1 VTRYI
6 ALLRAVNVGGNTMVA
21 MSDLRA
27 MCEKLG
33 FEDVETLLQSG
44 NIVFRSSARSGASL
58 EKTLE
63 AEAKKRLGLETHF
76 IVRAAAEWRAAIDA
90 NPFPAEAKSDPGH
103 LLLMCLKDAP
113 PAKSVKA
120 LQAAIGG
127 RERVRAV
134 GNNAYFVYPDG
145 VGTSRL
151 TAKVIEK
158 HLGTSGT
165 ARNWN
170 TTLKLAARVAE

>member
-1 VTRYI
+1 MTKYI
-6 ALLRAVNVGGNTMVA
+6 ALLRAVNVGGNKMVA
-21 MSDLRA
+21 MAELRA

-33 FEDVETLLQSG
+33 FEDVATLLQSG
-44 NIVFRSSARSGASL
+44 NIVFKAGARSGASL

-76 IVRAAAEWRAAIDA
+76 IVRSADEWHAAIDA
-90 NPFPAEAKSDPGH
+90 NPFKPEAKSDPGH

-113 PAKSVKA
+113 PTKNVKA
-120 LQAAIGG
+120 LQEAIVG

-151 TAKVIEK
+151 TAKMIEK
-158 HLGTSGT
+158 HLGAVGT